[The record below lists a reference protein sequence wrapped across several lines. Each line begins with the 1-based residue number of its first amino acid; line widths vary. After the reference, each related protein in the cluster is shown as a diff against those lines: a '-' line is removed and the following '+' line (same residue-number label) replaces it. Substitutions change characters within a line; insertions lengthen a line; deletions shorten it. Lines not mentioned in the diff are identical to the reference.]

1 VPAEPTLP
9 PLANGPKEFREALER
24 FFAGVKKISDDYM
37 TDRFPS
43 LTKPPFELQELQKRW
58 RIVRET
64 GAHCFVCK
72 ATGDVLKAETWAR
85 PAKHARGN
93 IFDEHNGLHKMGPYG
108 PAYLR

>member
-1 VPAEPTLP
+1 MPEPTRP

-24 FFAGVKKISDDYM
+24 FFAGVKKISDEYM
-37 TDRFPS
+37 TANYPR

-64 GAHCFVCK
+64 GVHCFVCK
-72 ATGDVLKAETWAR
+72 LTGDVLKAETWAR

-93 IFDEHNGLHKMGPYG
+93 IFDENNGLAEMGPYG
-108 PAYLR
+108 PAYLK